1 MTELAPAAPHDPAP
15 PPERASKH
23 PHSLWA
29 REPEAAERAI
39 ALYRGGA
46 SATTIMAAMRAEFGG
61 VVTRS
66 AVQGLMHRR
75 GVRRSE
81 RHGVTVVTERMRAVA
96 KGRPLKVRCAPRATC
111 PTKPAHPARPE
122 PSDAPVI
129 TSGPPGGVLLA
140 DLQREH
146 CRWPLWPHDAPAWS
160 ERRFCGATRRDPD
173 ALLDHYCPEHGA
185 MAFVPPEKR
194 ARGKTDAPV
203 GGATWQDMRR
213 LGRGE

>member
-29 REPEAAERAI
+29 REPAAAERAI

-81 RHGVTVVTERMRAVA
+81 RHGVTVVTERMRTIAHR
-96 KGRPLKVRCAPRATC
+96 RPLKVRCAPRATC
-111 PTKPAHPARPE
+111 PVAFGERPNLPARPPRPTRPE
-122 PSDAPVI
+122 PSDALVI
-129 TSGPPGGVLLA
+129 TSGPPGVLFA

-146 CRWPLWPHDAPAWS
+146 CRWPLWPGDAPAWS
-160 ERRFCGATRRDPD
+160 PRRFCGARRRDPD

-185 MAFVPPEKR
+185 MAFVPPNLR
-194 ARGKTDAPV
+194 RG
-203 GGATWQDMRR
+203 Q
-213 LGRGE
+213 